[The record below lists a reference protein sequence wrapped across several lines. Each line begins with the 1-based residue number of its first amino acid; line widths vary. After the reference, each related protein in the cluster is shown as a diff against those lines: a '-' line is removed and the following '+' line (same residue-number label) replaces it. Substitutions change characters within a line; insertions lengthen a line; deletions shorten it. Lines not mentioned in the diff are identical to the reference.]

1 METKFDKEEEIH
13 WCPGCGNYPSL
24 KVLKEA
30 LTELWLTPQNT
41 VIATGIGQAAKTPH
55 FMNINMINGLHG
67 RYLSYAIAIK
77 AVNPSLTVIALSGD
91 GCTYSE
97 GGNHFLHAIRYNPHI
112 VNIVHNNQVFGLTK
126 GQASPTS
133 DRGFVTD
140 VQNRGV
146 YNEPFNGLAIAIALG
161 ASFVA
166 RTFIGDTVQSKEI
179 YKKAIQHKGYALIDN
194 FCPCVTFNRVNTF
207 AWFKQHTYY
216 VDGKHDPL
224 NREEAMKLALQID
237 KLPLGVLYM
246 NPNKATYEENL
257 KLYEKDTTPLFQREV
272 DKAKLSVLIESFR

>member
-1 METKFDKEEEIH
+1 MVTKFDKDEEIH
-13 WCPGCGNYPSL
+13 WCPGCGNFPSL

-77 AVNPSLTVIALSGD
+77 ASNPSLTVIAISGD

-97 GGNHFLHAIRYNPHI
+97 GGNHFLHTIRYNPHI

-133 DRGFVTD
+133 QRGFVTD
-140 VQNRGV
+140 VQHRGV
-146 YNEPFNGLAIAIALG
+146 YHEPFNGPAVAIALG

-166 RTFIGDTVQSKEI
+166 RTFIGDAVQSKEI
-179 YKKAIQHKGYALIDN
+179 YKKALQHKGYALIDN
-194 FCPCVTFNRVNTF
+194 FCPCVTFNHINTF

-216 VDGKHDPL
+216 VDSTHDPL
-224 NREEAMKLALQID
+224 NQGEAMKLALQND
-237 KLPLGVLYM
+237 KFPLGVLYM
-246 NPNKATYEENL
+246 NPNKATYEENIR
-257 KLYEKDTTPLFQREV
+257 LYEKDNTPLFQRDV
-272 DKAKLSVLIESFR
+272 DKTKLSELIESFR

>member
-1 METKFDKEEEIH
+1 MATKFDKDEEIH

-24 KVLKEA
+24 KVIKEA

-55 FMNINMINGLHG
+55 FMNVNMINGLHG

-77 AVNPSLTVIALSGD
+77 ASNPSLTVIALSGD

-112 VNIVHNNQVFGLTK
+112 INIVHNNQVFGLTK

-133 DRGFVTD
+133 QRGFVTD

-146 YNEPFNGLAIAIALG
+146 YNEPFNGPAIAIALG

-194 FCPCVTFNRVNTF
+194 LCPCVTFNRVNTF
-207 AWFKQHTYY
+207 PWFKQHTYY
-216 VDGKHDPL
+216 VDETHDPL
-224 NREEAMKLALQID
+224 NQAEAMKLSLQTD

-246 NPNKATYEENL
+246 NPNKATYEENI
-257 KLYEKDTTPLFQREV
+257 KLYESDNTPLFQRSV
-272 DKAKLSVLIESFR
+272 DKAKLSELIESFR